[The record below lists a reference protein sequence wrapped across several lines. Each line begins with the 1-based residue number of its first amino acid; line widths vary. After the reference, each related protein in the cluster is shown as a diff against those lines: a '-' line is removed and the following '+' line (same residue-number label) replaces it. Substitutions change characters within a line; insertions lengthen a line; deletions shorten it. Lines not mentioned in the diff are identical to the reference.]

1 MKTTLSQFDQLP
13 DSAMVPVKLFG
24 AVLNAGVST
33 IWRRAKA
40 EPDSFPQP
48 RRLGVKCTRF
58 NVGDIRAF
66 LAGKVS

>member
-1 MKTTLSQFDQLP
+1 MKSTFSQFDQLP
-13 DSAMVPVKLFG
+13 DSAMVPVTLFG
-24 AVLNAGVST
+24 AVLTAGEST

-40 EPDSFPQP
+40 EPDFPQP

-66 LAGKVS
+66 MAGKVA